1 MILSGYVGSLLCAG
15 ACLGIAAIASA
26 LTRSQV
32 IAFVTGFLA
41 CFILVLVGYG
51 VFDEL
56 LAGLLGSAGVDEVRR
71 LGLWRNLE
79 PFTLGLVD
87 VRPIAYF
94 LSVAFAGLGL
104 STIIV
109 ERR

>member
-1 MILSGYVGSLLCAG
+1 MSRNRAPRASSPAG
-15 ACLGIAAIASA
+15 QRA
-26 LTRSQV
+26 
-32 IAFVTGFLA
+32 
-41 CFILVLVGYG
+41 
-51 VFDEL
+51 
-56 LAGLLGSAGVDEVRR
+56 R

-79 PFTLGLVD
+79 PFTLGLLD
-87 VRPIAYF
+87 VRPVAYF

>member
-1 MILSGYVGSLLCAG
+1 
-15 ACLGIAAIASA
+15 
-26 LTRSQV
+26 
-32 IAFVTGFLA
+32 
-41 CFILVLVGYG
+41 VLVGYG

-56 LAGLLGSAGVDEVRR
+56 LAGLFGPAGIDEIRR

-79 PFTLGLVD
+79 PFTLGLLD

-104 STIIV
+104 STIII

>member
-1 MILSGYVGSLLCAG
+1 MLI
-15 ACLGIAAIASA
+15 
-26 LTRSQV
+26 
-32 IAFVTGFLA
+32 
-41 CFILVLVGYG
+41 GYG

-56 LAGLLGSAGVDEVRR
+56 LAGAVGSAGVDELRR

-87 VRPIAYF
+87 LRPVAYF

-104 STIIV
+104 STLIV

>member
-1 MILSGYVGSLLCAG
+1 
-15 ACLGIAAIASA
+15 
-26 LTRSQV
+26 
-32 IAFVTGFLA
+32 
-41 CFILVLVGYG
+41 VLVGYG

-56 LAGLLGSAGVDEVRR
+56 LSGAFSSGAIDEVRR
-71 LGLWRNLE
+71 VGLWRNLE

-87 VRPIAYF
+87 ARPAAYF

-104 STIIV
+104 STVII